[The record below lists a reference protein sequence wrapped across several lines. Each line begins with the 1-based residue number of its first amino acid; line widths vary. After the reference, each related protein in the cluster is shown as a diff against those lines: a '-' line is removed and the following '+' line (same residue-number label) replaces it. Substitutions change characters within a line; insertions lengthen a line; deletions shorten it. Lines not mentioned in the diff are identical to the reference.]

1 MGKQFRAHIGNRIKQ
16 VRGNATQER
25 FAKRIGVKQNYVC
38 RYEKGRVPSPELL
51 LKIAQ
56 FGNVT
61 VDWLLTGKHGRG
73 STQHLKSFGVGG
85 KTALDRN
92 IQRLLGQLGTPK
104 KKLVLKI
111 LGKMVKRS
119 R

>member
-16 VRGNATQER
+16 VRGNTTQER

-61 VDWLLTGKHGRG
+61 VDWLLTGKHGRE
-73 STQHLKSFGVGG
+73 STQQLKSFGVGG

-92 IQRLLGQLGTPK
+92 IQRLLGQMGTPK
-104 KKLVLKI
+104 KNLVLKTLRRI
-111 LGKMVKRS
+111 SKKA
-119 R
+119 